1 MPYMSHDAF
10 EDWLRQ
16 HLPEAAQSLRPP
28 ASEADL
34 TVLAT
39 ETGLD
44 LPAAFL
50 DLYRWHDGQERG
62 CTGVFYGLEF
72 LPISRMLE
80 EWRFAAREAESL
92 PFAEAAPTAVV
103 RRASANRHWIPFA
116 ADGGG
121 NFLAIDLQPGPR
133 GARGQVIN
141 FGRDEILQY
150 ALARNVSEF
159 IAWVVG
165 ELARGN
171 VSIGEG
177 AGNLRPFNLAEPP
190 THHLLDATR
199 VIFGGGRPPAPAQ
212 SGPPRD
218 STPGV
223 LELIRS
229 ELKLAAPASWQG
241 LRLRAVVSNG
251 SVALDTFVSVGD
263 REDFQP
269 LEARDRRVLEEAVL
283 ELQARTREERWIW
296 SKITL
301 DYAAGKSSIA
311 ADTE

>member
-1 MPYMSHDAF
+1 MSHDAF
-10 EDWLRQ
+10 EAWLRQ

-34 TVLAT
+34 SVLAA
-39 ETGLD
+39 ETGLE

-50 DLYRWHDGQERG
+50 DLYRWHDGQGRG
-62 CTGVFYGLEF
+62 STGVFYGLEF
-72 LPISRMLE
+72 LPISRVLE
-80 EWRFAAREAESL
+80 EWRFAAGEAETL
-92 PFAEAAPTAVV
+92 ALDEPAPTVVV

-133 GARGQVIN
+133 GVRGQVIN
-141 FGRDEILQY
+141 FGRDEVLQY
-150 ALARNVSEF
+150 ALAPDVGEF

-177 AGNLRPFNLAEPP
+177 DGNLRPFNLAEPP

-199 VIFGGGRPPAPAQ
+199 VIFGGGRPPAPAN

-229 ELKLAAPASWQG
+229 ELKLAAPASWQV
-241 LRLRAVVSNG
+241 LRLRAVVSHQT
-251 SVALDTFVSVGD
+251 VALDTFVSVGD
-263 REDFQP
+263 RENFQP
-269 LEARDRRVLEEAVL
+269 LEARDRRILEEAVL
-283 ELQARTREERWIW
+283 ELQTRTREERWIW

-301 DYAAGKSSIA
+301 DYAAGESSIA

>member
-44 LPAAFL
+44 LPPAFL

-72 LPISRMLE
+72 LPISRVLE

-92 PFAEAAPTAVV
+92 PFAEATPTAVV

-150 ALARNVSEF
+150 ALTRNVSEF
-159 IAWVVG
+159 IDWVVG

-223 LELIRS
+223 LELIRG
-229 ELKLAAPASWQG
+229 ELKLAAPATWQG
-241 LRLRAVVSNG
+241 LRLRAVVTHG

-269 LEARDRRVLEEAVL
+269 LEVRDRRVLEEAVL